1 MRYIVQTMGMSTEEA
16 ERFVVEAKYGGT
28 PYWKDGVAF
37 IGNPQSWADNE
48 VIFLG
53 TDVAYIV
60 AEDNLQAEG
69 EDEEMPDA

>member
-1 MRYIVQTMGMSTEEA
+1 MRYIVQTMGMLTGEA

-48 VIFLG
+48 VICCS
-53 TDVAYIV
+53 DECAQKVADSI
-60 AEDNLQAEG
+60 QAG
-69 EDEEMPDA
+69 IDEAFG